1 MEERRSNRWKTSKD
15 GGDREIR
22 GGCPLY
28 LHVVSRTC
36 PGLKT
41 YAFAGGLSSPGV
53 RSLALLSCLRSAA
66 RNMGFMR
73 RGGGR
78 EAAGYE
84 RACRWKGK
92 EGGVHFR
99 RKNPTA
105 RKTYFTSFVPARH
118 SRLPCRLLSSST
130 PCGVT
135 TTKAGQ
141 ESERYHGVRRKY
153 TARESQTRLTDHVVS
168 LRAPRVAQN
177 RIDFFRCPS
186 FRRNNTTTTAHLR
199 FRQLERVGRHL
210 HLLDALL
217 QPLHVPSPPTPTS
230 RWSQN
235 SRRERTLTTVAL
247 D

>member
-1 MEERRSNRWKTSKD
+1 MPSIFTRCQSHLSRPEDVRVRRWSLLARGAFPGPLVLLTKRCAKHGFHASWWGEGKQLDVSARVD
-15 GGDREIR
+15 G
-22 GGCPLY
+22 
-28 LHVVSRTC
+28 
-36 PGLKT
+36 
-41 YAFAGGLSSPGV
+41 
-53 RSLALLSCLRSAA
+53 
-66 RNMGFMR
+66 
-73 RGGGR
+73 
-78 EAAGYE
+78 
-84 RACRWKGK
+84 KGK
-92 EGGVHFR
+92 KVACFSGG
-99 RKNPTA
+99 
-105 RKTYFTSFVPARH
+105 KTQLPEKLILLHSYVPARH

-141 ESERYHGVRRKY
+141 ESERYHEVRRRY
-153 TARESQTRLTDHVVS
+153 TARETRTRLTDHVVS
-168 LRAPRVAQN
+168 LRAARVARN

-217 QPLHVPSPPTPTS
+217 QLLHVPSPPTPTS